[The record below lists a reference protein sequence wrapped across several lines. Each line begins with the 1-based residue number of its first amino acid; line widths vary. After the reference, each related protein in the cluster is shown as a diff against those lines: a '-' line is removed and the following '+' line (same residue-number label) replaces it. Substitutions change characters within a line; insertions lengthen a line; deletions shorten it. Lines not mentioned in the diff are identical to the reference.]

1 MLEIIQISENGLRAN
16 QAWIN
21 SISHNVANLQTVG
34 FKKTVVTFGDIVNVP
49 FESNSRAASSEVRG
63 MGVEVSR
70 TMVDARPGDLR
81 MTGRPLDLAIDGN
94 GYFEVEMDDGSY
106 AYTRMGRFAV
116 NEEGRLVT
124 SSGRLLN
131 SDIMIP
137 AEATNLRIEQNGR
150 IYLDLSADQAVEVG
164 EIDLVYFTNPD
175 GLKPIG
181 GEMYMPTQ
189 ASGNAQGQLS
199 EVPTRILQ
207 GYLEMSNVNL
217 IEEMSDLLLAQRAY
231 QLNARLIQTAD
242 QILETINN
250 LRR

>member
-21 SISHNVANLQTVG
+21 AISHNVANIQTAG
-34 FKKTVVTFGDIVNVP
+34 FKKSVVTFGDIVNAPVDNGSLP
-49 FESNSRAASSEVRG
+49 LHSEFSG
-63 MGVEVSR
+63 MGVAIGKE
-70 TMVDARPGDLR
+70 MVDSRPGDLR
-81 MTGRPLDLAIDGN
+81 MTGRPLDMAIDGN
-94 GYFEVEMDDGSY
+94 GYFEVEMADGTY
-106 AYTRMGRFAV
+106 AYTRVGRFV
-116 NEEGRLVT
+116 VGEEGGLMT
-124 SSGRLLN
+124 SSGDLLN
-131 SDIMIP
+131 SDILIP
-137 AEATNLRIEQNGR
+137 TEGTNIRVEQNGR
-150 IYLDLSADQAVEVG
+150 IYLDLGQDQSVDVG
-164 EIDLVYFTNPD
+164 EINLVHFNNPD

-181 GEMYMPTQ
+181 GEMYVPTQ
-189 ASGNAQGQLS
+189 SSGSAQGHVQDGS
-199 EVPTRILQ
+199 GQILQ